1 MKFSI
6 MDVTGHSEECYSEGE
21 LESARKK
28 FSELLAQGKTAAVR
42 SGARGEYE
50 VTREFPKDTASEV
63 LFIPQLQGG

>member
-6 MDVTGHSEECYSEGE
+6 MDVTGHSEEQYSAAEA
-21 LESARKK
+21 SAGLQRFK
-28 FSELLAQGKTAAVR
+28 ELLAQGKTAAVR